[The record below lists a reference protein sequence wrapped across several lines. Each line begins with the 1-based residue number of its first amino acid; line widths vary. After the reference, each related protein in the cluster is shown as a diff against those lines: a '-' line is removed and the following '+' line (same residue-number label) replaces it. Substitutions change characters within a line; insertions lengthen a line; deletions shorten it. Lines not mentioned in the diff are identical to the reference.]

1 MKARRV
7 LWAAALLALG
17 TAALAPRRASA
28 DTLTLAEVEARAQRE
43 RPELAERRASIDKAN
58 ADRAAAAAKGGPTL
72 AARGELS
79 LAPGAELL
87 EIDQGDETYFVQGSR
102 AFGQGGALTPLPR
115 YAVVLAGKYTILD
128 FGRTSLGVRAAE
140 ASILAERASLVQAKV
155 ELVRAARTSYL
166 DWIEAHQTWQ
176 LAQRDAEVTSARTVS
191 VRELILEGAR
201 PATDATL
208 SAYEEQL
215 AKLRQARAHRASLLA
230 FESLAAALQ
239 SDLPR
244 DAVPELE
251 VIEPASS
258 GPLAS
263 GTAPNAA
270 TPDAS
275 AASTSAPDALAP
287 DAARGIGYDQAL
299 DVLDRQR
306 DAALAAARAA
316 GRWRAPQLDITA
328 ELGASGVDAQLFP
341 AYRAGL
347 AITVP
352 IFDGGAMSSSADQY
366 RAEARGL
373 DARRERLAKEIA
385 AARRAA
391 ETALSSASDELGM
404 SLELL
409 ATAETLL
416 SEAEDHYRS
425 GSDTLERVL
434 AAQRSLVQARGEVL
448 TSKLDNARARLE
460 LRPVQLRD

>member
-1 MKARRV
+1 MT
-7 LWAAALLALG
+7 LG
-17 TAALAPRRASA
+17 PPLASA
-28 DTLTLAEVEARAQRE
+28 ETLTLAEVEARAQRD
-43 RPELAERRASIDKAN
+43 RPELAERRASIDRAN

-87 EIDQGDETYFVQGSR
+87 EIPHEGELYFVQGSR
-102 AFGQGGALTPLPR
+102 SFGQGEGALIPRPR
-115 YAVVLAGKYTILD
+115 YAVVLSGKYTLLD

-155 ELVRAARTSYL
+155 ELVRSARKAYL

-208 SAYEEQL
+208 SAYDEQL
-215 AKLRQARAHRASLLA
+215 AKLRQARAYRASLLA

-244 DAVPELE
+244 DAVPELD
-251 VIEPASS
+251 VIESAPG
-258 GPLAS
+258 GPVAS
-263 GTAPNAA
+263 GAPSNASPSNA
-270 TPDAS
+270 SPSNAS
-275 AASTSAPDALAP
+275 AAG
-287 DAARGIGYDQAL
+287 AASPGIGHDQAL

-306 DAALAAARAA
+306 DAALSAARAA
-316 GRWRAPQLDITA
+316 GRWRAPQLEIAA
-328 ELGASGVDAQLFP
+328 ELGASGIDEQLFP
-341 AYRAGL
+341 AYRAGVAL
-347 AITVP
+347 NIP
-352 IFDGGAMSSSADQY
+352 IFDGGAMSATADQY

-385 AARRAA
+385 AARRVA
-391 ETALSSASDELGM
+391 ETALASASEELGM
-404 SLELL
+404 SLALL

-434 AAQRSLVQARGEVL
+434 SAQRSLVQARREVL
-448 TSKLDNARARLE
+448 TSKLENARARLE